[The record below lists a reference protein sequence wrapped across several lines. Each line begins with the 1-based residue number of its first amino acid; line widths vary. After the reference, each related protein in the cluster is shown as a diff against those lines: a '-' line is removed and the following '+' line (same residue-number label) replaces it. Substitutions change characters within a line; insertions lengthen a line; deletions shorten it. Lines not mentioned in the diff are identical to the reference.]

1 MKYIENKFSRIFR
14 YMGIFDHEIYSKAS
28 FKKDYEF
35 NDFQFACLVFYIE
48 KYFNVNI
55 SPEDYIHLDTVGST
69 IEFVYR
75 KLK

>member
-1 MKYIENKFSRIFR
+1 
-14 YMGIFDHEIYSKAS
+14 MGIFDDEICRKAS

-55 SPEDYIHLDTVGST
+55 SPEDYIHFLQMILQDGKINGKQVLSEKS
-69 IEFVYR
+69 IISF
-75 KLK
+75 

>member
-35 NDFQFACLVFYIE
+35 NDFQFACLIFYIE
-48 KYFNVNI
+48 KYFNINI
-55 SPEDYIHLDTVGST
+55 SPEDYIQLDTLKNT
-69 IEFVYR
+69 IEFVHY